1 MNTPFECIAIL
12 GPTCCWK
19 SAVGLKLAEACGGEV
34 VSCDSMQVYRGLDIG
49 TAKATPDERR
59 RVPHHLIDIL
69 DISEPYD
76 ANRFVAFANDALNG
90 IWSRGH
96 KAFLVGGTG
105 LYARALIYGFELLPS
120 DPAIFK
126 QLDEQSRETRGR
138 AALLEQ
144 LEKASAELGT
154 PVPEEFRLNPR
165 RLVRACEVLALTGKP
180 PWLLRRKNDA
190 PDSRFKQ
197 FCIVPPLPL
206 VKERIFPRT
215 RMMLENGW
223 LEEAAKADQEGLLQT
238 PTARQALGY
247 ADIIHYLHDGQKGGI
262 DSLCEL
268 VANKTVQYARRQL
281 TWFKHQHPGAI
292 MLSPPTVDNAVDWL
306 AEQITAATVH

>member
-1 MNTPFECIAIL
+1 MNTPSDCIAIL

-19 SAVGLKLAEACGGEV
+19 SAVGLKLAEACGGEI

-49 TAKATPDERR
+49 TAKATDDERR

-76 ANRFVAFANDALNG
+76 ANRFVSAATEALDA
-90 IWSRGH
+90 IRQRGH

-120 DPAIFK
+120 DAELFR
-126 QLDEQSRETRGR
+126 QLDEQSREESGR
-138 AALLEQ
+138 AALLQQ

-154 PVPEEFRLNPR
+154 QVTEECRLNPR

-180 PWLLRRKNDA
+180 PWLLRRRNEV
-190 PDSRFKQ
+190 PDQRFKQ

-206 VKERIFPRT
+206 IKERIFPRT
-215 RMMLENGW
+215 RLMLEDGW
-223 LEEAAKADQEGLLQT
+223 IEEAEQAAEAGLLQT

-247 ADIIHYLHDGQKGGI
+247 ADIIRYLHDGQKGGL

-268 VANKTVQYARRQL
+268 LANKTVQYARRQL
-281 TWFKHQHPGAI
+281 TWFKHQHPGAV
-292 MLSPPTVDNAVDWL
+292 MLTPPTTDNAVDWL
-306 AEQITAATVH
+306 AEQITINH